1 MYAIWLRKILF
12 WCEKHNPIFE
22 QHRCEIICRQ
32 VYRGLIKSSQQQFFA
47 AIIICLVN

>member
-1 MYAIWLRKILF
+1 MQFGCVKFYFGVKSITQFLSNIVVKLY
-12 WCEKHNPIFE
+12 
-22 QHRCEIICRQ
+22 CRQ